1 MDLRIATGAAGPLD
15 TAVACRAYALQAVAF
30 GTPVGTGMATRYPP
44 DERADLVGRAVF
56 DRLPFALAERIGRAI
71 FAHTRAMSEGVT
83 PQRVGAAVVSCTS
96 VLRRNWLLGATRLGA
111 KMLALVTAGSF
122 GTGTANPILRGVGGG
137 EKRQGYRGKLLGVN
151 SPFEDVRRAPILNF
165 SGWHEVFRFPCGRIL
180 GGGSLIFEWRWQNVL
195 VLEKLFDFWAKIS
208 CSPKS
213 PSSVSSHQSFDH
225 QFKEVL
231 CNLQNWPDAAMQQ
244 EN

>member
-1 MDLRIATGAAGPLD
+1 MNTSLVRLTYSPS
-15 TAVACRAYALQAVAF
+15 RAIITVTLQ
-30 GTPVGTGMATRYPP
+30 
-44 DERADLVGRAVF
+44 VGRRPSQG
-56 DRLPFALAERIGRAI
+56 RL
-71 FAHTRAMSEGVT
+71 T
-83 PQRVGAAVVSCTS
+83 
-96 VLRRNWLLGATRLGA
+96 
-111 KMLALVTAGSF
+111 
-122 GTGTANPILRGVGGG
+122 
-137 EKRQGYRGKLLGVN
+137 VN

-231 CNLQNWPDAAMQQ
+231 CNLQNWPDAPMQQ